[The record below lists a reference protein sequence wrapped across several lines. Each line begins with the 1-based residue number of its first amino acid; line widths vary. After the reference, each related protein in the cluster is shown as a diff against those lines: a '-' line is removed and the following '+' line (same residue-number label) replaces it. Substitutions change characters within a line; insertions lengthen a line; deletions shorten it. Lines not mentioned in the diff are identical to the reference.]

1 MDVLMGKSMLKMGMF
16 HYHAW
21 LLEGFQFIDPKGGI
35 SPWGAD
41 DFDRW
46 KWDGNGSSN
55 ILGGSKIF
63 GTYLD

>member
-1 MDVLMGKSMLKMGMF
+1 MF

-35 SPWGAD
+35 SPSGAD